1 MCCSIKAT
9 LLCSFTDVRRGQD
22 LKQVIE
28 KGGVNYKEAE
38 PTSVRPPPSH
48 HCGILHF
55 PWQQSRRLR
64 RRTESF
70 PGTSGRA
77 GADMTTGRICC
88 LVLLTLGVLAVVVV
102 LLVTLTQPKCAPQ
115 QYLHGAVAADT
126 ETCSNIGRDILKRG
140 GSAVDAA
147 IAGLICTSVMNP
159 QSSGLGGGVVF
170 TIYNASTG
178 TVEVINARETAPQ
191 GIPSDLLSGCTSL
204 HIGPKW
210 IAVPGEIRGY
220 EEAHKRYGR
229 LPWKSLFEP
238 TIKLLSDPLVV
249 SPVMDKIIN
258 HRNFSHVGRNL
269 CPLICD
275 GQRFLT
281 RGKTFRWPALQKT
294 LKILAESGATAFYEG
309 EIGKALVEDIKKV
322 GSVITMEDLKAYKAE
337 VSSALNIT
345 LNKNITVFSPP
356 PPMGG
361 AVLLFILKILEEYKF
376 HQASLATPKEKGET
390 YHLIAEVLKF
400 GNMLKPEMKDPTF
413 SEAKAV
419 VAMMLCNKT
428 AERVRSKIDARGD
441 HPVDHYNFSK
451 FLSNCNYESK
461 GTSHISVLAADG
473 SAVSATSTINFP
485 FGSFVYSNQT
495 GIILNNELA
504 DFCTGKSSIRAGERP
519 PSAMVPSILISK
531 SGDMLVIGG
540 AGGDWIISATA
551 MAIINKLWF
560 GYDLERA
567 ISSPIMH
574 TNKDSIV
581 FEEHFSQDVR
591 NSLLKRGHKE
601 QKVEFSMNVVQGV
614 SKEGKCISAYSDK
627 RKLGK
632 SAGY

>member
-1 MCCSIKAT
+1 
-9 LLCSFTDVRRGQD
+9 
-22 LKQVIE
+22 
-28 KGGVNYKEAE
+28 
-38 PTSVRPPPSH
+38 
-48 HCGILHF
+48 
-55 PWQQSRRLR
+55 
-64 RRTESF
+64 
-70 PGTSGRA
+70 
-77 GADMTTGRICC
+77 
-88 LVLLTLGVLAVVVV
+88 
-102 LLVTLTQPKCAPQ
+102 
-115 QYLHGAVAADT
+115 
-126 ETCSNIGRDILKRG
+126 
-140 GSAVDAA
+140 
-147 IAGLICTSVMNP
+147 MNP

-178 TVEVINARETAPQ
+178 KVEVINARETAPQ
-191 GIPSDLLSGCTSL
+191 GVPSNLLSDCARL
-204 HIGPKW
+204 PIGPQW

-220 EEAHKRYGR
+220 EEAHKRHGR

-258 HRNFSHVGRNL
+258 HRNFSKVGQKL

-281 RGKTFRWPALQKT
+281 TGKTFRWPALQRTLKT
-294 LKILAESGATAFYEG
+294 LAEDGASAFYEG
-309 EIGKALVEDIKKV
+309 KIGEDLVEDIKKV
-322 GSVITMEDLKAYKAE
+322 GSVISMEDLKAYKAE
-337 VSSALNIT
+337 VSSAVNIT
-345 LNKNITVFSPP
+345 LNKNTTVFSPP

-376 HQASLATPKEKGET
+376 NETSLATPKGKGET
-390 YHLIAEVLKF
+390 YHLIAEALKF
-400 GNMLKPEMKDPTF
+400 GNMLKPEMKDPAF
-413 SEAKAV
+413 SEAEA
-419 VAMMLCNKT
+419 AMAIILSDKT
-428 AERVRSKIDARGD
+428 VESVRRQIDARGD
-441 HPVDHYNFSK
+441 HPVDHYNLWK
-451 FLSNCNYESK
+451 LTYNHDYESR

-473 SAVSATSTINFP
+473 SAVSATSSINYP

-504 DFCTGKSSIRAGERP
+504 DFCAAKTSVHAGERP

-540 AGGDWIISATA
+540 AGGSWIISATA
-551 MAIINKLWF
+551 MAIINKLWL

-574 TNKDSIV
+574 TNKDSIL
-581 FEEHFSQDVR
+581 FEGHFSEDVR

-601 QKVEFSMNVVQGV
+601 QKFELAMNVVQGV